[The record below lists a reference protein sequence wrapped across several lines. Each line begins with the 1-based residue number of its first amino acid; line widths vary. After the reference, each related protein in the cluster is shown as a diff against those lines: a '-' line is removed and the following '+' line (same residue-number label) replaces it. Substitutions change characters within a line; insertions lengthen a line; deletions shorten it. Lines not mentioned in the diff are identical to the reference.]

1 MSTDDSSLR
10 KKSQTNRRTLGEWL
24 TIDGISYIPST
35 VLLTG
40 ILKVSL
46 KDNFLFAMLDAKGE
60 SPRVYR
66 AELGI
71 YVSDTRYLSH
81 WEMSVNGE
89 QLVYL
94 SHELRGQGN
103 ACVFS
108 MTNRDLPS
116 IDGKTRI
123 QRDSLL
129 IRRVLTLYQ
138 DTVFEHLEFTNYDV
152 IDHELEIEQNMGS
165 SFDDIFEVRGVQRSE
180 RGRVLPPVVDDHGMV
195 FGYEGLDGITRHTFV
210 QTNTGSKCEA
220 YGQSAAIT
228 SRIIVPAKG
237 RADMKTV
244 VSFDVRSNERIFED
258 NFEIITVSEHLKILE
273 DLSQHAYLGEFKIRS
288 DNVIFDRSMK
298 NARMDIEML
307 TTYEP
312 SSKLVY
318 PYAGIP
324 WFSAPFGRDGL
335 ITAYQTLPFYPRL
348 AQGVLE
354 YVFQTIGT
362 KVDAFTDEE
371 PGKIFHEL
379 RRGEMANLRQIPY
392 IPYYGSVDATPLALI
407 LLGEYLA
414 WTHDEKSLRTWWPS
428 VRKAMDWMDQWGDR
442 DGDGFI
448 EYIKRSPAGLDNQ
461 GWKDS
466 HNSIMYANGVLAQPP
481 IELCE
486 VQAYAYRA
494 RLEVAAL
501 ARFLG
506 ESDFADALNKRA
518 AASKAE
524 FRAAFW
530 DPTENYVYLARD
542 GHKEPCRVMSSNQG
556 HCLWGGILDAADAQ
570 LVADHLMSA
579 RLFSGYGVRTLAAD
593 EKSYNPLSY
602 HNGSV
607 WPHDNSLIL
616 EGLRRY
622 DQIRHLQTL
631 TDALFDV
638 VAMSDD
644 YRLPELFCGFRRR
657 TREPPV
663 PYEVACRPQAWAAG
677 SMFLMIKAMFG
688 LGMSFRQSE
697 IIFQSPILPSSVN
710 SVEID
715 GLRIRDTEFN
725 LVITRGHDTCH
736 VEVTRRSGPMRIL
749 VQK

>member
-1 MSTDDSSLR
+1 
-10 KKSQTNRRTLGEWL
+10 
-24 TIDGISYIPST
+24 
-35 VLLTG
+35 
-40 ILKVSL
+40 
-46 KDNFLFAMLDAKGE
+46 MLDTKGE

-71 YVSDTRYLSH
+71 YLSDTRYISD
-81 WEMSVNGE
+81 WEMTVNGE
-89 QLVYL
+89 HLVYL

-108 MTNRDLPS
+108 MTNRDIPS
-116 IDGKTRI
+116 LDGKTRI
-123 QRDSLL
+123 QRDTLL
-129 IRRVLTLYQ
+129 IRRVLTLYK
-138 DTVFEHLEFTNYDV
+138 DTIFEHLEFTNYDV
-152 IDHELEIEQNMGS
+152 IDHELEIEENLGS
-165 SFDDIFEVRGVQRSE
+165 TFDDIFEVRGVRRAQ
-180 RGRVLPPVVDDHGMV
+180 RGRVLTPTVDERGVV
-195 FGYEGLDGITRHTFV
+195 FGYEGLDGITRRTFV
-210 QTNTGSKCEA
+210 QTPTGSRSEA
-220 YGQSAAIT
+220 YGHSAAIT
-228 SRIIVPAKG
+228 SRVLAPAKG
-237 RADMKTV
+237 RADLKTV
-244 VSFDVRSNERIFED
+244 ISFNERSNEEIFED

-273 DLSQHAYLGEFKIRS
+273 NLSQHAYLGDFKIRS

-307 TTYEP
+307 TTFEP
-312 SSKLVY
+312 EQRLVY

-324 WFSAPFGRDGL
+324 WFAAPFGRDGL

-354 YVFQTIGT
+354 YVFRSMGT

-379 RRGEMANLRQIPY
+379 RRGELANLREIPY

-414 WTHDEKSLRTWWPS
+414 WTHDELSLRAWWPK
-428 VRKAMDWMDQWGDR
+428 VRKAVEWLDQWGDS

-448 EYIKRSPAGLDNQ
+448 EYIKRSPTGLDNQ

-466 HNSIMYANGVLAQPP
+466 HNSIMYDNGVLAQPP
-481 IELCE
+481 IQLCE

-494 RLEVAAL
+494 RLVVAGL
-501 ARFLG
+501 ARRMG
-506 ESDFADALNKRA
+506 ENDYAAELESRA
-518 AASKAE
+518 AILKVD
-524 FRAAFW
+524 FRKAFW
-530 DPTENYVYLARD
+530 DKTENYIYLARD
-542 GHKEPCRVMSSNQG
+542 SRKEPCRVMSSNQG
-556 HCLWGGILDAADAQ
+556 HCLWGGILDASDARY
-570 LVADHLMSA
+570 VADHLMSA
-579 RLFSGYGVRTLAAD
+579 RLFSGYGIRTLAAD
-593 EKSYNPLSY
+593 EKAYNPLSY

-616 EGLRRY
+616 EGLRFY
-622 DQIRHLQTL
+622 DQTRHLQTL

-638 VAMSDD
+638 VALSDD

-677 SMFLMIKAMFG
+677 SMFLMIKAMLG
-688 LGMSFRQSE
+688 LEMSLGQNE
-697 IIFQSPILPSSVN
+697 IIFQSPLLPSSVN

-715 GLRIRDTEFN
+715 GLRVRDTEFN
-725 LVITRGHDTCH
+725 LVVTRGHDTCH